1 MYLNQKVIDM
11 KKIMNKLNLKLKKL
25 KGQEVKKHDYYIKL
39 SSTKKSLDNVIKERE
54 VLEKLHKQNI
64 RKTKDK
70 YLIESINFWFD
81 LINSDLE
88 GTQEDIIK
96 KVENN
101 ESKVVKEV
109 DKNTINN
116 SINNP
121 LYLPILNIKKYDD
134 QIRSL
139 SRDKKSNLKKSNIKK
154 HKNITININDLSITS
169 RLNIKQNLS
178 LSSSRKGKKTDIF
191 KEKLKKKKLMLNKK
205 SNSILMRTENNELND
220 ISFEYELTD
229 DNEYREL
236 LNKKDEYVKMIN
248 KLEESIKEAQ
258 KVSNGKSKHISNII
272 HDNSNKLEG
281 IRTNNLLI
289 QKEIEKLEHVYQ
301 LTKKQFEKQIQE
313 NEIEII
319 KYQTEKKKKNSKNS
333 QKKKEI
339 SNSKSTENLKCNKFD
354 LEEDII
360 PEKEKIELEE
370 IPEENKIKSIER
382 ETNYKKLAK

>member
-1 MYLNQKVIDM
+1 V
-11 KKIMNKLNLKLKKL
+11 
-25 KGQEVKKHDYYIKL
+25 
-39 SSTKKSLDNVIKERE
+39 
-54 VLEKLHKQNI
+54 
-64 RKTKDK
+64 
-70 YLIESINFWFD
+70 SI
-81 LINSDLE
+81 
-88 GTQEDIIK
+88 
-96 KVENN
+96 
-101 ESKVVKEV
+101 
-109 DKNTINN
+109 
-116 SINNP
+116 
-121 LYLPILNIKKYDD
+121 
-134 QIRSL
+134 
-139 SRDKKSNLKKSNIKK
+139 DKKSNLKKSNIKK

-272 HDNSNKLEG
+272 FDNSNKLEG
-281 IRTNNLLI
+281 IRTNNSLI

-313 NEIEII
+313 NEIERI
-319 KYQTEKKKKNSKNS
+319 KYETEKTKKKCRKFTK
-333 QKKKEI
+333 QKR
-339 SNSKSTENLKCNKFD
+339 NQKFR
-354 LEEDII
+354 INR
-360 PEKEKIELEE
+360 KFKI
-370 IPEENKIKSIER
+370 
-382 ETNYKKLAK
+382 